1 MPSRVFSN
9 PCFWFGVII
18 NILLLALAVY
28 TAKAGKPFAV
38 WVSLLV
44 AFLLTFLFVVT
55 ICMYYLQYHRP
66 STLD

>member
-18 NILLLALAVY
+18 NILLLSLAVY
-28 TAKAGKPFAV
+28 TAKSGKPFAV

-55 ICMYYLQYHRP
+55 ICTYSLQQ
-66 STLD
+66 